1 VATGVASLVPDAF
14 LGHDWFYVVLGVAVA
29 LGLVW
34 VSAMAARLLTGL
46 PDARRAPRSATIT

>member
-1 VATGVASLVPDAF
+1 
-14 LGHDWFYVVLGVAVA
+14 VVLGVSVA

-46 PDARRAPRSATIT
+46 PDAGRAPQSAIN